1 MNNKFYF
8 RKLIQF
14 IYRII
19 VYKFIQT
26 CIIFQ
31 NGGHFYNL
39 LQYVISDVFEV

>member
-1 MNNKFYF
+1 MIIKFYF

-14 IYRII
+14 LYI

-26 CIIFQ
+26 YIIFQ

-39 LQYVISDVFEV
+39 LQDVMISDIFEV